1 MHTELNFATFFLW
14 CKAFVHHSHIMSVN
28 ILSFDFRISRAF
40 KKLKHF
46 RLIEPHQNFAI
57 NFHDYITYDPLQ
69 TSLMYMQDESLDSG
83 CKNSKI
89 HFFALYFVSF
99 ISQMLYLSSRM
110 LDQPTLLI
118 ISSYNLVGMIK
129 HILMKTLK
137 HAPNI

>member
-1 MHTELNFATFFLW
+1 MIFEFL
-14 CKAFVHHSHIMSVN
+14 KPLRNQN
-28 ILSFDFRISRAF
+28 IFGLYIQIVPNQS
-40 KKLKHF
+40 
-46 RLIEPHQNFAI
+46 FAI
-57 NFHDYITYDPLQ
+57 NLYDCINYDPLQ

>member
-1 MHTELNFATFFLW
+1 MQRNIGFFV
-14 CKAFVHHSHIMSVN
+14 FFRN
-28 ILSFDFRISRAF
+28 IYVIYVQIVPNQS
-40 KKLKHF
+40 
-46 RLIEPHQNFAI
+46 FAI
-57 NFHDYITYDPLQ
+57 NFYDDINYDPLQ

-89 HFFALYFVSF
+89 HFFSLYFVSF

-118 ISSYNLVGMIK
+118 ISSYNFVGMIK